1 MTDPEFIFDSLSQA
15 QIDRFDL
22 FARLLQ
28 EQNDKYNLTTVR
40 GTDEIRTRHFHDSL
54 AALDVIAG
62 ICPSHEPVSLIDIG
76 SGAGFPSLPI
86 AIALPNI
93 CVTSLEATAKKVS
106 FQQQVIRQAGID
118 NANVFHGRAEDMA
131 HDKDW
136 RENFD
141 FATARA
147 LAPLAILAELALP
160 FVRNGGHFLAWKG
173 PKCEMEVA
181 QAKKALEILGG
192 RIVEQLPYTLKT
204 ETGKNMLRI
213 VVVKKI
219 EITPEKY
226 PRRFKAIKN
235 NPL

>member
-1 MTDPEFIFDSLSQA
+1 MTDPACTFNALSQA
-15 QIDRFDL
+15 QIDTFDL

-28 EQNDKYNLTTVR
+28 EQNAKYNLTTLD

-62 ICPSHEPVSLIDIG
+62 ICPSKKPVSLIDIG

-106 FQQQVIRQAGID
+106 FQQQVIDQAGID

-131 HDKDW
+131 HDKEW

-147 LAPLAILAELALP
+147 LAPFAILAELALP

-173 PKCEMEVA
+173 PKCEIELA
-181 QAKKALEILGG
+181 QAKTALETLGG
-192 RIVEQLPYTLKT
+192 RIVEQVQYTLET
-204 ETGKNMLRI
+204 ETGKRELRI
-213 VVVKKI
+213 IVIKKTGK
-219 EITPEKY
+219 TPEKY